1 MLSEG
6 GNWLLIILLFNIA
19 ALCYAGAYLFHC
31 FRRKRY
37 LGAAGTGILLVLA
50 LMAGF
55 FFLAYVS

>member
-1 MLSEG
+1 M
-6 GNWLLIILLFNIA
+6 LIILLFNIA

-55 FFLAYVS
+55 LLLAYVS